1 VNTAPIHVVDAGKVY
16 RRLLGYARP
25 HLRMFMIGVVGMV
38 LFAATDALLVV
49 LVQKFLAGAFVA
61 PDPRILWAIPLG
73 AVLLFVLRGIG
84 DYVSNFFP
92 GWVGRQIIKS
102 MRAEL
107 FGHYLRLPV
116 RYYESAATGDLLSRL
131 TLNIE
136 RVAEATTNAVT
147 VMIRDTLTILG
158 LIGML
163 FYYNWQLATFVL
175 LLAPPI
181 SWLIQFINR
190 AFRRY
195 SARIQASMGDVT
207 RVAKEA
213 LDAQRV
219 IKAFNAERHE
229 EAIFEVANE
238 RNRHSNMR
246 LIAAR
251 SLANPVVQMIAA
263 VGLAGVLYFSIR
275 QVSTREMQVDEFM
288 AFLTALLMI
297 TAPLRRLVQV
307 AGPLQEGIAAGASV
321 FDVLDTPVEDAG
333 GPVPITRARG
343 AVEFRSVDFAY
354 AGSSAKVLEG
364 VSFVAAPG
372 QTVALVGRSGSG
384 KSTLVSLL
392 PRFYDPDAGSVL
404 LDGVEMLGVPT
415 WKRAAAGLHL
425 VMQYPTEVPGVMLN
439 DVLSEAL
446 KGRGRDG
453 DIARLD
459 TLLKTEAARI
469 HFDEKFLDRPLNVDL
484 SGGEKKRNETLQLS
498 ILKPLFVILDELD
511 SGLDVD
517 ALRDCAR
524 RVMDATSEDNLGA
537 LVITHYSRLLTELR
551 PSKIHILVKGRIV
564 ETGGPE
570 LADVLERDGYA
581 AFTPAEVA
589 AEADTKDDPMGL
601 NLFP

>member
-1 VNTAPIHVVDAGKVY
+1 VSTAPIQVVDAGKVY

-25 HLRMFMIGVVGMV
+25 HLRMFLIGVVGMV

-61 PDPRILWAIPLG
+61 PDPRIVWAIPLG

-163 FYYNWQLATFVL
+163 FWYIWQLAAFVL
-175 LLAPPI
+175 VLAPPI

-251 SLANPVVQMIAA
+251 ALANPVVQMIAA
-263 VGLAGVLYFSIR
+263 VGLAGVLFFSIR
-275 QVSTREMQVDEFM
+275 QVFTREMQVDEFM

-307 AGPLQEGIAAGASV
+307 SGPLQEGIAAGASV
-321 FDVLDTPVEDAG
+321 FDVLDTPVEDVG
-333 GPVPITRARG
+333 GPLSLARARG
-343 AVEFRSVDFAY
+343 EVEFRSVDFSY
-354 AGSSAKVLEG
+354 GGSSGKVLED
-364 VSFVAAPG
+364 VSFIVAPG

-404 LDGVEMLGVPT
+404 LDGRDLRDYRRADLRAQVSVVSQDVFLFDDSIRSNIAFGLCDPADPAVE
-415 WKRAAAGLHL
+415 
-425 VMQYPTEVPGVMLN
+425 
-439 DVLSEAL
+439 
-446 KGRGRDG
+446 
-453 DIARLD
+453 
-459 TLLKTEAARI
+459 EAARAAYVLE
-469 HFDEKFLDRPLNVDL
+469 FAADLPQGLDSPVGERGGSL
-484 SGGEKKRNETLQLS
+484 SGGQRQRIS
-498 ILKPLFVILDELD
+498 IARALLKDSPVLVLDEATSALD
-511 SGLDVD
+511 SEAERRIQS
-517 ALRDCAR
+517 ALERLKSDR
-524 RVMDATSEDNLGA
+524 TT
-537 LVITHYSRLLTELR
+537 LVIAHRLSTIEQADLIVVLHE
-551 PSKIHILVKGRIV
+551 GRVV
-564 ETGGPE
+564 ETGTHAE
-570 LADVLERDGYA
+570 LIVRDGLYA
-581 AFTPAEVA
+581 QLHRLQFA
-589 AEADTKDDPMGL
+589 G
-601 NLFP
+601 

>member
-1 VNTAPIHVVDAGKVY
+1 VSTAPIQVVDAGKVY

-25 HLRMFMIGVVGMV
+25 HLRMFLIGVVGMV

-61 PDPRILWAIPLG
+61 PDPRIVWAIPLG

-163 FYYNWQLATFVL
+163 FWYNWQLAAFVL
-175 LLAPPI
+175 VLAPPI

-251 SLANPVVQMIAA
+251 ALANPVVQMIAA
-263 VGLAGVLYFSIR
+263 IGLAGVLFFSIR
-275 QVSTREMQVDEFM
+275 QVFTREMQVDEFM

-307 AGPLQEGIAAGASV
+307 SGPLQEGIAAGASV

-333 GPVPITRARG
+333 GPVRITRARG
-343 AVEFRSVDFAY
+343 EVEFRSVDFAY
-354 AGSSAKVLEG
+354 AASAGKVLED

-404 LDGVEMLGVPT
+404 LDGRDLRDYRRADLRSQVSVVSQDVVLFDDSIRSNIAFGLCDPADPAVE
-415 WKRAAAGLHL
+415 
-425 VMQYPTEVPGVMLN
+425 
-439 DVLSEAL
+439 
-446 KGRGRDG
+446 
-453 DIARLD
+453 
-459 TLLKTEAARI
+459 EAARAAYVLE
-469 HFDEKFLDRPLNVDL
+469 FAADLPQGLDSPVGERGGSL
-484 SGGEKKRNETLQLS
+484 SGGQRQRIS
-498 ILKPLFVILDELD
+498 IARALLKDSPVLVLDEATSALD
-511 SGLDVD
+511 SESERRIQS
-517 ALRDCAR
+517 ALERLKSDR
-524 RVMDATSEDNLGA
+524 TT
-537 LVITHYSRLLTELR
+537 LVIAHRLSTIEQAD
-551 PSKIHILVKGRIV
+551 RIV
-564 ETGGPE
+564 VLHEGRVAETGTHAE
-570 LADVLERDGYA
+570 LIARDGLYA
-581 AFTPAEVA
+581 QLHRLQFA
-589 AEADTKDDPMGL
+589 G
-601 NLFP
+601 

>member
-1 VNTAPIHVVDAGKVY
+1 MSTAPVHVIDAGKVY

-25 HLRMFMIGVVGMV
+25 HLRMFLIGVVGMV

-49 LVQKFLAGAFVA
+49 LVQRFLAGAFVA
-61 PDPRILWAIPLG
+61 PDPRIVWAIPLG

-107 FGHYLRLPV
+107 FGHYLRLPA

-163 FYYNWQLATFVL
+163 FWYNWQLAAFVL
-175 LLAPPI
+175 VLAPPI

-251 SLANPVVQMIAA
+251 ALANPVVQMIAA
-263 VGLAGVLYFSIR
+263 VGLAGVLFFSIR
-275 QVSTREMQVDEFM
+275 QVFTREMQVDEFM

-307 AGPLQEGIAAGASV
+307 SGPLQEGIAAGASV

-333 GPVPITRARG
+333 GPLRLTRARG
-343 AVEFRSVDFAY
+343 EVEFRGVDFAY
-354 AGSSAKVLEG
+354 ASSSGKVLED
-364 VSFVAAPG
+364 VSFIVAPG

-404 LDGVEMLGVPT
+404 LDGRDLRDYLRADLRSQVSVVSQDVVLFDDSIRSNIAFGLCDPADPAVE
-415 WKRAAAGLHL
+415 
-425 VMQYPTEVPGVMLN
+425 
-439 DVLSEAL
+439 
-446 KGRGRDG
+446 
-453 DIARLD
+453 
-459 TLLKTEAARI
+459 EAARAAYVLE
-469 HFDEKFLDRPLNVDL
+469 FAADLPQGLDSPVGERGGSL
-484 SGGEKKRNETLQLS
+484 SGGQRQRIS
-498 ILKPLFVILDELD
+498 IARALLKDSPVLVLDEATSALD
-511 SGLDVD
+511 SESERRIQS
-517 ALRDCAR
+517 ALERLKSDR
-524 RVMDATSEDNLGA
+524 TT
-537 LVITHYSRLLTELR
+537 LVIAHRLSTIEQADRIVVLHE
-551 PSKIHILVKGRIV
+551 GRVV
-564 ETGGPE
+564 ETGTHAE
-570 LADVLERDGYA
+570 LIVRDGLYA
-581 AFTPAEVA
+581 QLHRLQFA
-589 AEADTKDDPMGL
+589 G
-601 NLFP
+601 